1 MIYKVGDV
9 VRFSDKLLQHYRDTP
24 EDSWMEGM
32 DELVKRNK
40 FIISIAREIGLKTT
54 DYELRDIEGTW
65 MERNLQP
72 YVEPLPEELFR
83 I

>member
-1 MIYKVGDV
+1 
-9 VRFSDKLLQHYRDTP
+9 
-24 EDSWMEGM
+24 MEGM